1 MKQTE
6 PSPIAS
12 RFQRL
17 SSLFYLMV
25 GLHLV
30 AFSWVYLN
38 LKFWTPRYFFQ
49 SPEGAVA
56 GHVAIVGLTIGLA
69 VLAIVRYRQR
79 HQEMAPFA
87 EGKEG
92 VEALEK
98 KVQLF
103 YEASLQKYVFLTGAT
118 LLVVLGFYLSLNEF
132 YVPLYAIALILFSIN
147 QPTAERLGR
156 DMQLKKEE
164 REMLNEELKQLK

>member
-6 PSPIAS
+6 HSPIAS

-38 LKFWTPRYFFQ
+38 LKFWTPRFFFQ

-56 GHVAIVGLTIGLA
+56 GHVAIVGLAIVLGVLA
-69 VLAIVRYRQR
+69 VVRYRQR
-79 HQEMAPFA
+79 YGEMTTLA
-87 EGKEG
+87 EEREG
-92 VEALEK
+92 MKALEK

-103 YEASLQKYVFLTGAT
+103 YEASLRKYIFFTAAT
-118 LLVVLGFYLSLNEF
+118 LLLVLGFYLSLNEF

-147 QPTAERLGR
+147 QPTAERIGR
-156 DMQLKKEE
+156 DMQLTKEE
-164 REMLNEELKQLK
+164 REMLKEELKRLK